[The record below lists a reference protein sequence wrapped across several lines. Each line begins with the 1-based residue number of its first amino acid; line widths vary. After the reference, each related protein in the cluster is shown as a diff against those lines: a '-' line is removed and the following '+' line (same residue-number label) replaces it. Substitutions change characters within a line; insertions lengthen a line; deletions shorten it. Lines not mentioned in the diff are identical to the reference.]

1 MAKIVLFL
9 QGTLDNFNAITA
21 KDPNTFYFVGGTDLY
36 LGDKK
41 LTNAPE
47 IEAAV
52 KRVAANEGAIS
63 KLQEDLEA
71 LTGESE
77 GSISEL
83 LAALKTELKGYTN
96 QKVKDE
102 TDRAQLAEGN
112 LETSI
117 TNLTT
122 TVNEN
127 KTEIEGKVSDLTGV
141 VSGHTTD
148 IAKNASDITTLNG
161 RIGQSVTDLETSI
174 GAVNTKVN
182 DLLGEDKPEEE
193 SVAAPTIREIAE
205 DAASKKVNAIV
216 DNAPESFDTLKEIAD
231 WITNDET
238 GAASISATVGEHTQ
252 EINALKDSVSTLRT
266 DVNNNDIDIK
276 ALQDAD
282 VELDRRLY
290 TAEGQLALV
299 DGKIEDAEET
309 AKTHATNL
317 DIAMSQRVTL
327 VEGRTTTLES
337 TVQGHGE
344 RLGVVEQKATDN
356 ATNIATHTTQISNA
370 QQAIQALQNA
380 VDGYGDIVSKNWS
393 DVESAVLTTKNE
405 AIAYTDS
412 ALKWNPVVSA

>member
-1 MAKIVLFL
+1 MARNVLFL
-9 QGTLDNFNAITA
+9 QGTLDNFNAIAA
-21 KDPNTFYFVGGTDLY
+21 KDPNTFYLVGGTDLY

-52 KRVAANEGAIS
+52 KRVAANESAIS

-71 LTGESE
+71 LTGDGESG

-83 LAALKTELKGYTN
+83 LAALKTELKGYAD

-102 TDRAQLAEGN
+102 TERAQLAEGN

-141 VSGHTTD
+141 VNGHTTD

-161 RIGQSVTDLETSI
+161 RVSQSVTNLETRI
-174 GAVNTKVN
+174 GAVNTRV
-182 DLLGEDKPEEE
+182 DGLLGEDRPEEG
-193 SVAAPTIREIAE
+193 AAPTIREIAE

-238 GAASISATVGEHTQ
+238 GAASLSATVGEHTQ
-252 EINALKDSVSTLRT
+252 EINTLKGSVSTLRT

-282 VELDRRLY
+282 VELDRRLDI
-290 TAEGQLALV
+290 AEGQLALV
-299 DGKIEDAEET
+299 DGKIEAAEEA

-317 DIAMSQRVTL
+317 DTAMGQRVGL
-327 VEGRTTTLES
+327 VEGRATTLEAS
-337 TVQGHGE
+337 VQSHGE
-344 RLGVVEQKATDN
+344 RLGAVEQKAADN
-356 ATNIATHTTQISNA
+356 AANIATHTTQIGNA

-380 VDGYGDIVSKNWS
+380 VNGYGDIVSKNWS
-393 DVESAVLTTKNE
+393 DVESAVLTAKNE
-405 AIAYTDS
+405 AITYTDS
-412 ALKWNPVVSA
+412 ALTWNPIVSA

>member
-1 MAKIVLFL
+1 MARNVLFL

-21 KDPNTFYFVGGTDLY
+21 KDPNTFYHVDGTDLY

-52 KRVAANEGAIS
+52 KRVAANESAIS

-71 LTGESE
+71 LTGNGESG

-83 LAALKTELKGYTN
+83 LAALKTELKGYAD

-102 TDRAQLAEGN
+102 TERAQLAEGN

-141 VSGHTTD
+141 VNGHTTD

-161 RIGQSVTDLETSI
+161 RVSQSVTNLETSI
-174 GAVNTKVN
+174 GAVNTRV
-182 DLLGEDKPEEE
+182 DGLLGEDKSEEG
-193 SVAAPTIREIAE
+193 AAPTIREIAE

-238 GAASISATVGEHTQ
+238 GAASISATVGEHTK
-252 EINALKDSVSTLRT
+252 EINTLKGNVSTLRT

-282 VELDRRLY
+282 VELDRRLD

-299 DGKIEDAEET
+299 DGKIEAAEEA

-317 DIAMSQRVTL
+317 DTAMGQRVDA
-327 VEGRTTTLES
+327 VEGRLNTAES
-337 TVQGHGE
+337 SITGHGE
-344 RLGVVEQKATDN
+344 RLTAVEQKAADN
-356 ATNIATHTTQISNA
+356 AASITTHTTQIGNA
-370 QQAIQALQNA
+370 QQAIQTLQNA
-380 VDGYGDIVSKNWS
+380 VNGYGDIVSKNWS
-393 DVESAVLTTKNE
+393 DVTSAVSTAKNE
-405 AIAYTDS
+405 AITYTDS
-412 ALKWNPVVSA
+412 ALTWNPIVSA